1 MSKKFIIIIIIS
13 HEMRESNKNN
23 KNRII
28 LYFNII
34 NIIYSFI
41 LFYLN
46 SHFFFIFYFNINLYS
61 ITTFLVE
68 IKKAIILLNKYNKI
82 KKNRTEK

>member
-1 MSKKFIIIIIIS
+1 
-13 HEMRESNKNN
+13 MRESNKNN